1 MAVDPRVNL
10 QVNPAVQMGRQ
21 LDANPML
28 GARGVNSARPVSP
41 LLQGNLYAQGVVG
54 YGLSLRSPSPISD
67 PLAFRASLGSAA
79 LSAFRRDSVSVGSNP
94 LGLGGMNLPYYDI
107 STTVPTV
114 GFLQGFAGPTAPT
127 GLASGAPNQ
136 RLQTRL
142 DLRISPQT
150 EERPAAMPG
159 LGQQWTGPGGTPT
172 SMVPPWAAA
181 SDLKKLLPELLAT
194 SSSLFGTESPLQSL
208 GAVDQ
213 PPWWSRLR
221 EPPKDA
227 TLTRPLNPRLDI
239 RQDFRLLKPEEVLA
253 TPLNQV
259 LRPEL
264 YAPVGVGGPG
274 GEVLTYTGKLGLVLP
289 PREEGPPGPMLPR
302 PSLVDASVLPGFDV
316 LTDMKLALALE
327 AEPNAPWFNEL
338 RQAVREHPELLQQAE
353 EIARLNAQEFVARVL
368 QTPLRSMTGQG
379 PSAVNDQMLKAESL
393 MDIGHYAEAADRY
406 EAARVLD
413 PTNPLP
419 LLGKGLALLAQGN
432 YQSAAQTLIQ
442 GIALA
447 DRTPG
452 LAGVLLRRLDLMALM
467 GGGEIIDIRRADLM
481 QQLELREVPELRFL
495 LGFLEY
501 HSGDRQRGL
510 ENLKRAADNPHADA
524 LIGRYPT
531 LLEGQTAPLRPE
543 PQLPALPG
551 EPTPSMEPLKVPPP
565 SEQ

>member
-1 MAVDPRVNL
+1 M
-10 QVNPAVQMGRQ
+10 
-21 LDANPML
+21 
-28 GARGVNSARPVSP
+28 
-41 LLQGNLYAQGVVG
+41 
-54 YGLSLRSPSPISD
+54 
-67 PLAFRASLGSAA
+67 
-79 LSAFRRDSVSVGSNP
+79 SVGSSP
-94 LGLGGMNLPYYDI
+94 LGLGGMSLPYYDV

-127 GLASGAPNQ
+127 GLSSGPPDR

-142 DLRISPQT
+142 DLRISPQV
-150 EERPAAMPG
+150 EDRPMAIPG
-159 LGQQWTGPGGTPT
+159 LGQQWTGPSGTPT
-172 SMVPPWAAA
+172 TMVPPWSAA
-181 SDLKKLLPELLAT
+181 SDLKKLLPEMLAT
-194 SSSLFGTESPLQSL
+194 SSSLFGTEGPLQFPVT
-208 GAVDQ
+208 GDQ

-221 EPPKDA
+221 EQPKDVA
-227 TLTRPLNPRLDI
+227 QARPLNPRLDT

-264 YAPVGVGGPG
+264 YSPVGIGGPG
-274 GEVLTYTGKLGLVLP
+274 GEVVTYAGKPGLILP
-289 PREEGPPGPMLPR
+289 PREEGPRGLLLPR
-302 PSLVDASVLPGFDV
+302 PPVLDASVLPGYDV

-327 AEPNAPWFNEL
+327 SEPNAVWFNEL
-338 RQAVREHPELLQQAE
+338 RQAVREHPELLEQAE
-353 EIARLNAQEFVARVL
+353 EIARLNAQEFVVRTL
-368 QTPLRSMTGQG
+368 QTPLRTMTGQG

-393 MDIGHYAEAADRY
+393 MDIGHYAEAVDRY

-452 LAGVLLRRLDLMALM
+452 LAGALLRRLDLSDLM
-467 GGGEIIDIRRADLM
+467 GSGEIIDIRRADLM
-481 QQLELREVPELRFL
+481 RQLELRETPELRFL

-510 ENLKRAADNPHADA
+510 ENLKRAAADPHADA
-524 LIGRYPT
+524 LIGRYPD
-531 LLEGQTAPLRPE
+531 LLEGARLPLSPPPESSRELPKGDSEPLR
-543 PQLPALPG
+543 L
-551 EPTPSMEPLKVPPP
+551 PPP
-565 SEQ
+565 ER